1 MRKKKALE
9 SLEELPSGLFPPE
22 RQIQITSENFIDFT
36 FKRIKYGPDK
46 EPTFKEIIISRE
58 QWAVMIEKYFA
69 IENAA
74 IDNMFQCMDFLTAYK
89 TFCEGPIEN
98 ALPSSLD
105 VSLGQQYLTQ
115 ILKKSICS
123 HLNEKGLKQP
133 QTFVPN
139 SFGGVEALHRSVK
152 GKYSKKDVKHRL
164 SQKDAYTLHKPVQH
178 SKFQRNRVFVSD
190 IDRQFQA
197 DLVDMQSLA
206 EFNKGYKYLLTCIDL
221 FSKFAWAVPLKDK
234 FEKSVKSGLEI
245 IFKERKP
252 KVFQTDVENKISY
265 FKTQLPSPVCLNGEW
280 EVGLS
285 EIIYPH
291 SWLNVNE
298 TNNYFLNKVG
308 DGNISST
315 VKRTIDVGCY
325 ETMLDIISAVQ
336 LTLPK
341 NRNRFTINYNK
352 ATKRVKISA
361 VQGSSLHLE
370 NLGELLGFK
379 RNAIIIGNMKSEFVA
394 DAWSNFSVFYVYSN
408 IISPQIVGDTQAPLL
423 RIVRTKG
430 KDVETIS
437 QYYDR
442 PQYLP
447 LVRHSFQTILSELR
461 LNSGDF
467 VPFERGSGLTHYKGI
482 NFQKGYGIGG
492 IFRRLF
498 RAALPFLVKGGKT
511 IGKEVLMTGSRV
523 ASDVLS
529 RENFKEAVK
538 TRSRE
543 SGKKLAQK
551 AIDRVQSM
559 VGKRQYKRKHSPGC
573 VKSELELFNLPGT
586 QTVIQDG
593 QWKQFHPLS
602 DVFDNAPVE
611 FHISGSAE
619 DYIDLSQTQLYVKAK
634 IVKVDN
640 TPITKDDTIGPVNLF
655 LHSLFSQVDVSLN
668 YRVVSNSSNKV
679 CFFPSCQVIYSQ
691 FGLAIHQNDHQA
703 RRRFVEWAQNEIAVV
718 PDSHKRILFSDE
730 ARFWLNSYVIKQ
742 NCRIWSEANPQV
754 YVETP
759 LHPEKLT
766 VLCALWAGGILLQ
779 KRRSPLRYSQW

>member
-1 MRKKKALE
+1 M
-9 SLEELPSGLFPPE
+9 SFYVTLPSDSSMHFFP
-22 RQIQITSENFIDFT
+22 
-36 FKRIKYGPDK
+36 
-46 EPTFKEIIISRE
+46 
-58 QWAVMIEKYFA
+58 
-69 IENAA
+69 
-74 IDNMFQCMDFLTAYK
+74 
-89 TFCEGPIEN
+89 
-98 ALPSSLD
+98 
-105 VSLGQQYLTQ
+105 
-115 ILKKSICS
+115 
-123 HLNEKGLKQP
+123 
-133 QTFVPN
+133 
-139 SFGGVEALHRSVK
+139 
-152 GKYSKKDVKHRL
+152 
-164 SQKDAYTLHKPVQH
+164 
-178 SKFQRNRVFVSD
+178 
-190 IDRQFQA
+190 
-197 DLVDMQSLA
+197 
-206 EFNKGYKYLLTCIDL
+206 
-221 FSKFAWAVPLKDK
+221 
-234 FEKSVKSGLEI
+234 
-245 IFKERKP
+245 
-252 KVFQTDVENKISY
+252 ENKISH

-298 TNNYFLNKVG
+298 TNNYFLYKAG

-336 LTLPK
+336 LALPK
-341 NRNRFTINYNK
+341 NPNRFTIIYNK
-352 ATKRVKISA
+352 ATKRVKINA

-394 DAWSNFSVFYVYSN
+394 DAWSNFSVFYVYSDL
-408 IISPQIVGDTQAPLL
+408 ISPQIVGDTQAPLL

-430 KDVETIS
+430 KDGETIS

-447 LVRHSFQTILSELR
+447 LVRHSFQTIQSELR

-467 VPFERGSGLTHYKGI
+467 VPFERGQIGSGLTHYKGI

-529 RENFKEAVK
+529 GENFKEAVK
-538 TRSRE
+538 TRSKE

-551 AIDRVQSM
+551 AIDRVQSI
-559 VGKRQYKRKHSPGC
+559 VGKGQYKRKR
-573 VKSELELFNLPGT
+573 T

-602 DVFDNAPVE
+602 NVFDNAPVE

-668 YRVVSNSSNKV
+668 DRVVSNSSNTYPYRSYIETLLNHGYDSKTSQLTAELFYKDSDDGLKKRTEFLKKV
-679 CFFPSCQVIYSQ
+679 Q
-691 FGLAIHQNDHQA
+691 L
-703 RRRFVEWAQNEIAVV
+703 
-718 PDSHKRILFSDE
+718 
-730 ARFWLNSYVIKQ
+730 
-742 NCRIWSEANPQV
+742 
-754 YVETP
+754 
-759 LHPEKLT
+759 
-766 VLCALWAGGILLQ
+766 
-779 KRRSPLRYSQW
+779 

>member
-1 MRKKKALE
+1 M
-9 SLEELPSGLFPPE
+9 SFYVTLPSDSSMHFFP
-22 RQIQITSENFIDFT
+22 
-36 FKRIKYGPDK
+36 
-46 EPTFKEIIISRE
+46 
-58 QWAVMIEKYFA
+58 
-69 IENAA
+69 
-74 IDNMFQCMDFLTAYK
+74 
-89 TFCEGPIEN
+89 
-98 ALPSSLD
+98 
-105 VSLGQQYLTQ
+105 
-115 ILKKSICS
+115 
-123 HLNEKGLKQP
+123 
-133 QTFVPN
+133 
-139 SFGGVEALHRSVK
+139 
-152 GKYSKKDVKHRL
+152 
-164 SQKDAYTLHKPVQH
+164 
-178 SKFQRNRVFVSD
+178 
-190 IDRQFQA
+190 
-197 DLVDMQSLA
+197 
-206 EFNKGYKYLLTCIDL
+206 
-221 FSKFAWAVPLKDK
+221 
-234 FEKSVKSGLEI
+234 
-245 IFKERKP
+245 
-252 KVFQTDVENKISY
+252 ENKISH

-298 TNNYFLNKVG
+298 TNNYFLYKAG

-336 LTLPK
+336 LALPK
-341 NRNRFTINYNK
+341 NPNRFTIIYNK
-352 ATKRVKISA
+352 ATKRVKINA

-370 NLGELLGFK
+370 NLGEFFLRLL
-379 RNAIIIGNMKSEFVA
+379 R
-394 DAWSNFSVFYVYSN
+394 SNFTPN
-408 IISPQIVGDTQAPLL
+408 CGDTQAPLL

-430 KDVETIS
+430 KDGETIS

-447 LVRHSFQTILSELR
+447 LVRHSFQTIQSELR

-467 VPFERGSGLTHYKGI
+467 VPFERGQIGSGLTHYKGI

-529 RENFKEAVK
+529 GENFKEAVK
-538 TRSRE
+538 TRSKE
-543 SGKKLAQK
+543 SGKKKLAQK

-559 VGKRQYKRKHSPGC
+559 VGKGQYKRKHSPEC

-602 DVFDNAPVE
+602 NVFDNAPVE

-668 YRVVSNSSNKV
+668 DRVVSNSSNTYPYRSYIETLLNHGYDSKTSQLTAELFYKDSDDGLKKRTEFLKKV
-679 CFFPSCQVIYSQ
+679 Q
-691 FGLAIHQNDHQA
+691 L
-703 RRRFVEWAQNEIAVV
+703 
-718 PDSHKRILFSDE
+718 
-730 ARFWLNSYVIKQ
+730 
-742 NCRIWSEANPQV
+742 
-754 YVETP
+754 
-759 LHPEKLT
+759 
-766 VLCALWAGGILLQ
+766 
-779 KRRSPLRYSQW
+779 